1 MRPDKLMYLTLVPAL
16 LLCLLVQTPVFAQSS
31 SPGSFDGNLGSWT
44 WGKQKEPPS
53 DEVEENDEGN
63 EGRGETS
70 WERLHTER
78 NDEIEPP
85 ESEKTPKSLTP
96 LDVWRMLWS
105 KFKKDE

>member
-1 MRPDKLMYLTLVPAL
+1 MYLIIVPAL
-16 LLCLLVQTPVFAQSS
+16 LFSLLVQPLVFAQPS
-31 SPGSFDGNLGSWT
+31 SPEPFNGNLGSWT
-44 WGKQKEPPS
+44 WGKHKEPPS
-53 DEVEENDEGN
+53 DEVEENDEDD

-78 NDEIEPP
+78 SDEIEPP

>member
-1 MRPDKLMYLTLVPAL
+1 MYLIIVSAAL
-16 LLCLLVQTPVFAQSS
+16 LSLLVQTPIFAQSA
-31 SPGSFDGNLGSWT
+31 SPGSFNSNLGSWT

-53 DEVEENDEGN
+53 DEIEENDEDN

-70 WERLHTER
+70 WERLHTEQD
-78 NDEIEPP
+78 DETENL